1 MTAYPGN
8 YPENGVLS
16 GLAVIPPELQR
27 PVLDTPETDPL
38 PASANVQY
46 VGPVVWQRSDSS
58 LPEWVQRSP
67 EKPIIWVY
75 SGNPRYAPVPTPI
88 DSIVVIRAA
97 IASLGRRTCVRG
109 AYDWLPGLEFEAL
122 PANFFHAAHLP
133 GHSMAAHCDL
143 MVHHGGYRSV
153 MTGLQSGT
161 PAAAA
166 RVFKVEFR
174 IAVAQRILNGES
186 VSSLSSQYKI
196 KRSVLYRWRD
206 AYRDK
211 GKAGFGQ
218 PEGRRPGPKRNAIA
232 KSSNTADE
240 RIVELERRLGRMA
253 LENDFLRRAF
263 KRVKEARSKSNA
275 PGEARCTEK

>member
-1 MTAYPGN
+1 
-8 YPENGVLS
+8 
-16 GLAVIPPELQR
+16 VIPPELQR

-58 LPEWVQRSP
+58 LPEWVKQRSP

-97 IASLGRRTCVRG
+97 IASLEDAPVYVVLTTGFQDL
-109 AYDWLPGLEFEAL
+109 AAEFEAL

-143 MVHHGGYRSV
+143 MVHHGSHRSV

-161 PAAAA
+161 PA
-166 RVFKVEFR
+166 
-174 IAVAQRILNGES
+174 G
-186 VSSLSSQYKI
+186 
-196 KRSVLYRWRD
+196 LYRRSRTREQRARSGGLRCGRGGD
-206 AYRDK
+206 ACQR
-211 GKAGFGQ
+211 
-218 PEGRRPGPKRNAIA
+218 PGRRKDDRY
-232 KSSNTADE
+232 E
-240 RIVELERRLGRMA
+240 
-253 LENDFLRRAF
+253 
-263 KRVKEARSKSNA
+263 
-275 PGEARCTEK
+275 